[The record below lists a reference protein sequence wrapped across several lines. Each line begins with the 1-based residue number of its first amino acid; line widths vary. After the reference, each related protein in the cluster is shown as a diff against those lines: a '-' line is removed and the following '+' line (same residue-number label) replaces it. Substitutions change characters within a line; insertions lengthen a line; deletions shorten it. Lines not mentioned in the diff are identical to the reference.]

1 MSVGDSSAE
10 SPTKSSYG
18 RVIVLV
24 AVIALA
30 LGFLF
35 YALPQST
42 PSTQPT
48 THMPRSGPI
57 STYPASWGIYS
68 GCLGANTQGNLTTLG
83 LGRITY
89 PNSWNTTTIVTLTQV
104 YGSIIDS
111 SAFVNASSGHGWV
124 VYSWNFVQGGS
135 DSPFPSDYT
144 IVGFFIL
151 TNGVSPNG
159 YLTAYYDIQNGEVL
173 LSTPSVTSTL
183 SVVCSATPTG

>member
-1 MSVGDSSAE
+1 MGVVDSSAE
-10 SPTKSSYG
+10 SPKKSSYG

-42 PSTQPT
+42 PSTQPNT
-48 THMPRSGPI
+48 SLPRSGPI

-68 GCLGANTQGNLTTLG
+68 GCPGANTQGNTTTLG

-89 PNSWNTTTIVTLTQV
+89 PNSWNTTTMVTLAQV
-104 YGSIIDS
+104 YDSIVDT
-111 SAFVNASSGHGWV
+111 SAFENVTSGHGWV
-124 VYSWNFVQGGS
+124 VYSWFFVQGGS
-135 DSPFPSDYT
+135 NNPFPNGDT

-151 TNGVSPNG
+151 TNGASPNG
-159 YLTAYYDIQNGEVL
+159 YVTAYYDIQNGEVS
-173 LSTPSVTSTL
+173 LSAPSVTSTE
-183 SVVCSATPTG
+183 SVVCSSPATE

>member
-1 MSVGDSSAE
+1 MRNGDLSAE
-10 SPTKSSYG
+10 SPTTSSYG

-24 AVIALA
+24 AVIALT

-48 THMPRSGPI
+48 THLPRSGPI
-57 STYPASWGIYS
+57 STYPASWSIYS
-68 GCLGANTQGNLTTLG
+68 GCPGSNTQGNTTTLG

-104 YGSIIDS
+104 YDSIIGS
-111 SAFVNASSGHGWV
+111 SAFVNATSGHGWV
-124 VYSWNFVQGGS
+124 VYSWFFAQGGS
-135 DSPFPSDYT
+135 NNPFPDGNT

-159 YLTAYYDIQNGEVL
+159 YVTAYYDIQNGEVS
-173 LSTPSVTSTL
+173 LSTPSTTVTLT
-183 SVVCSATPTG
+183 VVCSAITTG